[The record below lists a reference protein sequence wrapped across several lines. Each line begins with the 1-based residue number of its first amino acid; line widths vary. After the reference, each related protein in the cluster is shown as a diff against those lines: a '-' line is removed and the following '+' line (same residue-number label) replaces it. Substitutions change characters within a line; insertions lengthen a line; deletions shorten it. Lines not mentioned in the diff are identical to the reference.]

1 MSFVY
6 GFSVMVARQAPNLLV
21 RVQVL
26 KPMPNI
32 ALTFV
37 HNQMCIYNL
46 LGFVSYRKK
55 LSLRRDNMTRDEA
68 KKILGENATE
78 EQVTNLLN
86 SFHNSEKSKNDEI
99 ANLKSQIA
107 KQSDYEAIKK
117 QLDDI
122 NKANMSEQE
131 KLEEEK
137 KEIAKNLA
145 ESRIIVNTAK
155 AKEILAGEE
164 IDDEIIA
171 SLVSDNLDNTVAK
184 ANKMKQT
191 LTALRDN
198 VSKQTKEQLTQINL
212 DPSMSNVN
220 PNKDDVMTIEKF
232 NNLSADEQEKF
243 INEHPTEFENL

>member
-1 MSFVY
+1 
-6 GFSVMVARQAPNLLV
+6 
-21 RVQVL
+21 
-26 KPMPNI
+26 
-32 ALTFV
+32 
-37 HNQMCIYNL
+37 
-46 LGFVSYRKK
+46 
-55 LSLRRDNMTRDEA
+55 MTRDEA
-68 KKILGENATE
+68 KKILGETATE

-86 SFHNSEKSKNDEI
+86 NFHNSEKAKNDKI
-99 ANLKSQIA
+99 AQLE
-107 KQSDYEAIKK
+107 KQLNGFSDYDEIKK

-131 KLEEEK
+131 RMEAQK

-164 IDDEIIA
+164 LDDEIIA
-171 SLVSDNLDNTVAK
+171 SLVSDNLENTVAK

-198 VSKQTKEQLTQINL
+198 VSKKTKEDLTNINL

-220 PNKDDVMTIEKF
+220 PNKDDIMTIEKF
-232 NNLSADEQEKF
+232 NNLTAEEQEKF

>member
-1 MSFVY
+1 
-6 GFSVMVARQAPNLLV
+6 
-21 RVQVL
+21 
-26 KPMPNI
+26 
-32 ALTFV
+32 
-37 HNQMCIYNL
+37 
-46 LGFVSYRKK
+46 
-55 LSLRRDNMTRDEA
+55 MTRDEA

-86 SFHNSEKSKNDEI
+86 NFHNSEKAKNDKI
-99 ANLKSQIA
+99 AQLE
-107 KQSDYEAIKK
+107 KQLTGFSDYDEIKK

-131 KLEEEK
+131 RMEAQK

-164 IDDEIIA
+164 LDDEIIA
-171 SLVSDNLDNTVAK
+171 SLVSDNLESTVAK

-191 LTALRDN
+191 LTALREKEN
-198 VSKQTKEQLTQINL
+198 KKTKEDLTNINL

-220 PNKDDVMTIEKF
+220 PNKDDIMTIEKF
-232 NNLSADEQEKF
+232 NNLTAEEQEKF
-243 INEHPTEFENL
+243 ITEHPTEFENL